1 MKTKSNK
8 SKLNIYKSSK
18 MKLIITLISSL
29 VVLTMVYSMNRPS
42 VSAEKVIDGDIVIPI
57 SEISETATFYS
68 AEING
73 TDLEV
78 LAVKAPDGTLR
89 TAFNTCQVCYSSGKG
104 YYVQE
109 GDVLICQNCRNQ
121 FVMDQVEISV
131 GGCNPVPITAEYKT
145 IDNSTITISKDFLA
159 EATVIFKNWK

>member
-1 MKTKSNK
+1 MKTKPNK
-8 SKLNIYKSSK
+8 SKSDKFKSNK
-18 MKLIITLISSL
+18 MRLIITLISSL
-29 VVLTMVYSMNRPS
+29 VLLTVVYSINRP
-42 VSAEKVIDGDIVIPI
+42 SAEKVVDGDIVIPI
-57 SEISETATFYS
+57 SGISETATFYS

-73 TDLEV
+73 TDIEV

-109 GDVLICQNCRNQ
+109 GDMLICQNCRNQ

-131 GGCNPVPITAEYKT
+131 GGCNPVPITAQYKT
-145 IDNSTITISKDFLA
+145 IDDSSITISKDFLA